1 MCGIAENTKSADAV
15 WLAVIGKALAY
26 LCLQEAQRKEPHKF
40 DTVNKRVEFL
50 EGLGL
55 SLDDAATAAGSS
67 GASVRE
73 LRRIARAGG
82 KKSGA
87 KGKKKR

>member
-1 MCGIAENTKSADAV
+1 MAEQTKDSV
-15 WLAVIGKALAY
+15 WLSVIGKALAY
-26 LCLQEAQRKEPHKF
+26 LCLQEASRKEPNKF

-55 SLDDAATAAGSS
+55 NLDDAAAAAGSS

-73 LRRIARAGG
+73 LRRQARTGG
-82 KKSGA
+82 KSH
-87 KGKKKR
+87 GKKKK